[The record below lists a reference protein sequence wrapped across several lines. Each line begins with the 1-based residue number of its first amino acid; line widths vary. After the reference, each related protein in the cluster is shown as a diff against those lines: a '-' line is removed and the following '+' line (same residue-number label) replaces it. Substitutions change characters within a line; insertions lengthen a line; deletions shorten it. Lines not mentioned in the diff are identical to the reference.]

1 MMKLFYS
8 PIADLVHKVQ
18 VVAIEAGVY
27 GRIERIPTAPVDRD
41 AAHVAANPLSKVP
54 TLVLEDG
61 TALYGGP
68 VIYEYLDSLHDGPK
82 MFPSGG
88 EERWT
93 ALRQMAL
100 GDGMFDIAALW
111 AGEVRRPEEAR
122 YQVMIDRHAAT
133 VGRCLGQLEFEA
145 PQFSGFTIGLISI
158 AGGLMYL
165 DRLRNL
171 GYREDEWRDG
181 YPALAA
187 WYEDFVKRPSFQP
200 HDQDFR
206 AAWDAGD
213 LSPRT
218 GLPDSLR
225 QPVT

>member
-1 MMKLFYS
+1 MVMKLYYS

-27 GRIERIPTAPVDRD
+27 DQIERIPTAPVDRD
-41 AAHVAANPLSKVP
+41 PDHVAANPLSKVP
-54 TLVLEDG
+54 TLVLDDG

-82 MFPSGG
+82 MFPPSGAA
-88 EERWT
+88 RWT

-100 GDGMFDIAALW
+100 GDGLFDISVLW
-111 AGEVRRPEEAR
+111 VGEVRRPEEFC
-122 YQVMIDRHAAT
+122 YPKMVDRHAAT
-133 VGRCLGQLEFEA
+133 VIRCLDRLEAEA
-145 PQFSGFTIGLISI
+145 PTFSGFTIGLISI

-171 GYREDEWRDG
+171 GYRKDEWRDG
-181 YPALAA
+181 RAALAR

-206 AAWDAGD
+206 AAWDSGD
-213 LSPRT
+213 LFTRT
-218 GLPDSLR
+218 GMSG
-225 QPVT
+225 